1 MKNKKATAVAST
13 AALAM
18 AAAVQAAPAVPTSSS
33 GQNGD
38 AATVMSSLIAE
49 AKPLPVPPPLPPSHP
64 HLPLVVPV
72 GMGAT
77 IPTMLGGEEV
87 IHLAL
92 PSHHREHGPLHS
104 HAHGETIV
112 VPLNDLPGVEMN
124 ETLVGVPIRKLGH
137 RNRVQFRSGSPTSRS
152 PDSKGIIWRKPDG
165 SFGTTS
171 KGHLANF
178 GQAGGSPPSSP
189 PRLQPQ
195 TSTSSTVVAV
205 VMPEHQTTEAEGDYE
220 NGDIELAKR
229 SHLTAL
235 EPEPEPHD
243 KKTLQYF
250 GQPHSKGEHEH
261 VDGDENPNDNDNDK
275 RGDLFRRRASAPA
288 SPVGAAAASLARRSL
303 VADKADENLAVARR
317 SLYRLSLGQESPR
330 RYEFVAVD
338 KGHDNDND
346 DYDYEDAFFDEDD
359 FDDDAVSIRSPLT
372 AHGVI
377 FDVPTEVHH
386 QHQHQHHQP
395 RQHHHHHQQ
404 ARDLFETHVRPFL
417 GRRGLTDEVQAP
429 PAKRDYHPH
438 GPHYHNGGNYSPNS
452 IDSHGGMGRSRG
464 IYKRGVDP
472 NEPREHNA
480 FAEDEGEDELERR
493 SHKSGSNG
501 GRRWGG
507 WRHHGKRSI
516 IETRAVGEYGP
527 AELRDSSPMPV
538 EKRSVGLDMGKRRNM
553 DRITD
558 MNSVR
563 EMQLRDVA
571 GVAPLTEANLD
582 LLRRSAESESEPAHQ
597 LEKRWRFGSRHSDGC
612 STHDRNCHKKADSDY
627 YSRRDEPDP
636 DELNGP
642 LKRRNVEPEV
652 YPGGGNNKQ
661 HHARKEETA
670 TKPEGE
676 EEEEGDPV
684 EKRSVTC
691 NAQGGGRCFAS
702 DGATQTNGKREAAEA
717 SGIEMEKRAMAAP
730 DYLVT
735 KRPLGGARLQ
745 KRTVAGTP
753 PFSSGKCGLGC
764 SRRQRSQFEVNAM
777 PMVHKR
783 GLSGELPLQKR
794 SPTRMQTSQASKY
807 RAKKLGAEKQ
817 AGGSNLATMSMTK
830 KGGFKTETTKPKPN
844 PKRKPKRK
852 PKVEAE
858 AKPVTKPTTKPKGK
872 PEGLPKGNPAEAG
885 METAL

>member
-38 AATVMSSLIAE
+38 AASVISSLIAE
-49 AKPLPVPPPLPPSHP
+49 AKPLPIPPPLPPNHP
-64 HLPLVVPV
+64 HAPLVVPLGV
-72 GMGAT
+72 GAA
-77 IPTMLGGEEV
+77 IPTMLGGEEEV

-92 PSHHREHGPLHS
+92 PAHHREQGPLHS
-104 HAHGETIV
+104 HAHGETIL
-112 VPLNDLPGVEMN
+112 VPLNGLPGVEMN
-124 ETLVGVPIRKLGH
+124 EALVGVPIRKIGH
-137 RNRVQFRSGSPTSRS
+137 RSRVHYRSGSPTSRS
-152 PDSKGIIWRKPDG
+152 PDSKWIVWRKTDG

-205 VMPEHQTTEAEGDYE
+205 VMPEHQTTEAEDDCE
-220 NGDIELAKR
+220 NDEIELTKR
-229 SHLTAL
+229 AHLTGL

-243 KKTLQYF
+243 KKALHYF
-250 GQPHSKGEHEH
+250 GQPQSKGEHEH
-261 VDGDENPNDNDNDK
+261 VDGDEGPNDNDM

-288 SPVGAAAASLARRSL
+288 SPVAAAAASLARRSL
-303 VADKADENLAVARR
+303 VADKADEDLAVARR

-330 RYEFVAVD
+330 RYDFVAVGKD
-338 KGHDNDND
+338 HDNDND

-386 QHQHQHHQP
+386 QHQHQHRQP

-429 PAKRDYHPH
+429 PAKRDYHSH
-438 GPHYHNGGNYSPNS
+438 GPHYHNSGSYSPNS

-464 IYKRGVDP
+464 MYKRGLDP
-472 NEPREHNA
+472 HEPREHDA

-493 SHKSGSNG
+493 SHKSGSEA
-501 GRRWGG
+501 GRRWGRP
-507 WRHHGKRSI
+507 RHHGKRSI
-516 IETRAVGEYGP
+516 EPRAVGEYGP
-527 AELRDSSPMPV
+527 AEWGGPGPMPV

-582 LLRRSAESESEPAHQ
+582 LLRRTAESESEPAQQ

-612 STHDRNCHKKADSDY
+612 STHDRNCHKKAESDY
-627 YSRRDEPDP
+627 YSRRDESDP
-636 DELNGP
+636 DNLDGP

-652 YPGGGNNKQ
+652 YPGRGKSKA
-661 HHARKEETA
+661 HHAPNEEAA

-676 EEEEGDPV
+676 EEEEEGERV

-702 DGATQTNGKREAAEA
+702 DGASQTNGKREAAEA
-717 SGIEMEKRAMAAP
+717 SGIQMEKRAMAAP

-745 KRTVAGTP
+745 KRMVAGTP

-783 GLSGELPLQKR
+783 GLQGELPLQKR
-794 SPTRMQTSQASKY
+794 FK
-807 RAKKLGAEKQ
+807 AKKLGAEKQ

-830 KGGFKTETTKPKPN
+830 KGGFKTETTKPN

-858 AKPVTKPTTKPKGK
+858 AKPVTKPTTKPEGK
-872 PEGLPKGNPAEAG
+872 PEGLPKGNPAETG